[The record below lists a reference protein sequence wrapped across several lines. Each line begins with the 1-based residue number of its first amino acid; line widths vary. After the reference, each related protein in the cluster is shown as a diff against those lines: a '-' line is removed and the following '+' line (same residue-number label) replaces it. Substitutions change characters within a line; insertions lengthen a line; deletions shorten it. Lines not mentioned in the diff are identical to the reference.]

1 MKETIKKAEQRMHL
15 EGDKNEH
22 ILSAMNKMASKVSDQ
37 MLLDPDNMDPQ
48 KLIDQAEEA
57 RDQLVAG

>member
-1 MKETIKKAEQRMHL
+1 MHL